1 MLLNARQI
9 ERTLGKEKV
18 ILLAIEDITAR
29 KINENELSIAKAEAE
44 RANVAKSE
52 FLSRMSHELRTPMN
66 SIFGFAQLMS
76 MGELNPANKKGVNQ
90 ILKSGK
96 HLLELINEVL
106 DIAKS

>member
-1 MLLNARQI
+1 
-9 ERTLGKEKV
+9 
-18 ILLAIEDITAR
+18 
-29 KINENELSIAKAEAE
+29 
-44 RANVAKSE
+44 
-52 FLSRMSHELRTPMN
+52 
-66 SIFGFAQLMS
+66 